1 MQVFKTYFKVIRAS
15 AGLIFMYLAI
25 FISIAVMISVMS
37 PSSGSVEFSETKT
50 RVAVINR
57 DGDAALAKGLSDY
70 IADIFTAYRMK
81 MIRISF
87 KMAFSSEISNT
98 S

>member
-37 PSSGSVEFSETKT
+37 PSSGSVEF
-50 RVAVINR
+50 
-57 DGDAALAKGLSDY
+57 
-70 IADIFTAYRMK
+70 
-81 MIRISF
+81 
-87 KMAFSSEISNT
+87 
-98 S
+98 